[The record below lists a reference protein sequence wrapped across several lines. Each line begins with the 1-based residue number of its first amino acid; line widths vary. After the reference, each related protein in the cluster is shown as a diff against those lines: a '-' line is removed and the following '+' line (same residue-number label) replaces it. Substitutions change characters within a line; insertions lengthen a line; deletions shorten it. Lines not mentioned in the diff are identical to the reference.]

1 MLAEQKL
8 TSLKGV
14 GNKLVEKLNKLAVF
28 SVQDLLFHLP
38 LRYQDKTKLTPIS
51 SLLFGQEALVDGEI
65 VSQHMTQSR
74 NPSLLVKIV
83 GKDGAFLTCR
93 FFHFHHR
100 QAEQFKRGM
109 FLRAYGEVLSRYTG
123 LEIVHPNY
131 KIFSENTHPPLET
144 LLLLFIL

>member
-1 MLAEQKL
+1 MCCCISTEGK
-8 TSLKGV
+8 
-14 GNKLVEKLNKLAVF
+14 F
-28 SVQDLLFHLP
+28 
-38 LRYQDKTKLTPIS
+38 KLTPIS

-131 KIFSENTHPPLET
+131 KIFSENTPPPRKHSYSCLSYDRGFRAT
-144 LLLLFIL
+144 YFAKTDKAGNCVIKAVSFR